1 MARFGAGAGMSATA
15 AILDSVETFLTRRL
29 PPAEIRRR
37 DAGHIP
43 PYDLMPEM
51 GAAGFFALA
60 VPEDEGGLGADWATI
75 ALVQEK
81 LGQHAYMVASIFN
94 RVVGFG
100 LMSLR
105 SYGSPA
111 QRRTLL
117 PLLMSGEAFCAL
129 GLTEPQAGSD
139 AAAIRTRATR
149 HGDGWRI
156 TGRKIWISDARQA
169 RWLILPARTG
179 EEREGH
185 RGITLFLVP
194 TDTPGIAMTALPKI
208 GNNCMPSFDIG
219 LQDVEVPADA
229 LLGEEGRGFAHLMS
243 TLHYSR
249 ASMAATVTGAAEA
262 ALQIAL
268 AHARGRVQFGRPI
281 GQFQAIAHRLADMR
295 MRVDLSRLMVRHL
308 AQLISADTP
317 CRREAAQAKI
327 IATETLRDVTDAGM
341 QILASAGYAA
351 ESDLQRLWR
360 DSRLYTFGEGANE
373 VLRDSIARDLGL
385 KAGAGA

>member
-1 MARFGAGAGMSATA
+1 MTDEQAQ
-15 AILDSVETFLTRRL
+15 ILASVDAFLARRL

-37 DAGHIP
+37 DAGHVP
-43 PYDLMPEM
+43 PYDLLAEM
-51 GAAGFFALA
+51 GQAGLFALA
-60 VPEDEGGLGADWATI
+60 VPQDEGGLGADWLTV

-81 LGQHAYMVASIFN
+81 LGQHAYMIASIFN

-100 LMSLR
+100 LMSILT
-105 SYGSPA
+105 YGSA
-111 QRRTLL
+111 VQRRALL
-117 PLLMSGEAFCAL
+117 PLLMAGDAFCAL
-129 GLTEPQAGSD
+129 ALTEPQAGSD
-139 AAAIRTRATR
+139 AAAIRTRAAR
-149 HGDGWRI
+149 HAGGWRI
-156 TGRKIWISDARQA
+156 NGRKTWISDAKAA

-179 EEREGH
+179 PEKEGH
-185 RGITLFLVP
+185 RGISLFLVP
-194 TDTPGIAMTALPKI
+194 SDAAGVSMTGLPKI

-219 LQDVEVPADA
+219 LQDVEVGEDA
-229 LLGEEGRGFAHLMS
+229 MLGEEGRGFARLMS

-268 AHARGRVQFGRPI
+268 AHAKERVQFGQPI
-281 GQFQAIAHRLADMR
+281 GQFQAIAHRLVDMR
-295 MRVDLSRLMVRHL
+295 MRVDVSRLQVRHL
-308 AQLISADTP
+308 AGLIAQGAP

-327 IATETLRDVTDAGM
+327 VATETLRDVADGAM

-351 ESDLQRLWR
+351 DSDIQRLWR

-385 KAGAGA
+385 MARGTP